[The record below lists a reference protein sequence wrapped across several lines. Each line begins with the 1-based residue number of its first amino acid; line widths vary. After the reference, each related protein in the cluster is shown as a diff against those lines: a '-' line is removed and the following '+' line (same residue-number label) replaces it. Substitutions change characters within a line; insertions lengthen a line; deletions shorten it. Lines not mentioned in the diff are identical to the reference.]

1 MTNLLPITALGAS
14 APPSQQFGVHTMREN
29 NGLAL
34 VSLAVVRGTP
44 PPTPFGL
51 TLPAAG
57 NCAMQDDYTAFWTS
71 PDQWI
76 ITAENLGET
85 DFAATVQNEVPNARL
100 TEQTDG
106 WVAFEITAET
116 DDQIGAVLT
125 RVANLPQSDV
135 AVGKAVRTGFDHMTI
150 FLVRRSENQ
159 VTVMVMRTLAVT
171 LWHALEIIL
180 QRLEVQ
186 K

>member
-1 MTNLLPITALGAS
+1 MTDLMPITALGAS
-14 APPSQQFGVHTMREN
+14 APRSQKFGVYTMREN
-29 NGLAL
+29 SGLAL
-34 VSLAVVRGTP
+34 VSLAIAAGTT

-57 NCAMQDDYTAFWTS
+57 NCIMQDDFTAFWTS
-71 PDQWI
+71 PDQWM
-76 ITAENLGET
+76 ITAEKLGET
-85 DFAATVQNEVPNARL
+85 DFAATVQSEVPDARL

-116 DDQIGAVLT
+116 DDQIGAALT
-125 RVANLPQSDV
+125 RVANLPQGDL
-135 AVGKAVRTGFDHMTI
+135 AVGKAARTGFDHMSI
-150 FLVRRSENQ
+150 FLVRRSGNHL
-159 VTVMVMRTLAVT
+159 TIMAMRTLAVT
-171 LWHALEIIL
+171 LWHALETIL